1 MVERRITGEPT
12 EITAESVT
20 VETPDDLAVE
30 NVEMTE
36 DGGAIINPI
45 EAPAEDR
52 FDANLAEFIDEE
64 ELQAMSSDIMQDYKD
79 DKSSRD
85 EWYDAYSKGLKLL
98 GFTYEDRSQPFQ
110 GASGVTHPLLAETVT
125 QFQIHTALR
134 SAEGQLS

>member
-12 EITAESVT
+12 GEIITESIT
-20 VETPDDLAVE
+20 VETPDELAIE

-45 EAPAEDR
+45 EVAPENK
-52 FDANLAEFIDEE
+52 FDANLAEFLDDEA
-64 ELQAMSSDIMQDYKD
+64 LQDLSSDLMQEYKD

-125 QFQIHTALR
+125 QNYY
-134 SAEGQLS
+134 QLTVQ

>member
-30 NVEMTE
+30 NVEMTD

-64 ELQAMSSDIMQDYKD
+64 ELQSMSSDIMHDYID
-79 DKSSRD
+79 DKS
-85 EWYDAYSKGLKLL
+85 
-98 GFTYEDRSQPFQ
+98 
-110 GASGVTHPLLAETVT
+110 
-125 QFQIHTALR
+125 
-134 SAEGQLS
+134 